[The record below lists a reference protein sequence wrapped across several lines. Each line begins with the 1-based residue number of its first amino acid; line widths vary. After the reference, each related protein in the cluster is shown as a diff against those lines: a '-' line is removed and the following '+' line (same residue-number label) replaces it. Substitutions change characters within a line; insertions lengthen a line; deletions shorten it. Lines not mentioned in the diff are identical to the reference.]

1 MLRIEIT
8 TINSSHDSTGATNKD
23 AVTAIINRSCN
34 VVIRGV
40 PEDRNNAIWHDVLSR
55 VLHTAAGRDV
65 HIDDA
70 FRLGSF
76 GQGRARPV
84 LVKLKSAWD
93 RRLVLS
99 GSRRLADVPEFR
111 RKIYVAADESPE
123 ERRRSMMDRM
133 KRILARDG
141 HDVYVND
148 GVLFSDGVAKF
159 CVRRGF
165 LNTQSSDNGETS
177 IRTVNVVRSNC
188 SVASG
193 DNVGDDVNEDTLVKH
208 V

>member
-1 MLRIEIT
+1 
-8 TINSSHDSTGATNKD
+8 
-23 AVTAIINRSCN
+23 
-34 VVIRGV
+34 
-40 PEDRNNAIWHDVLSR
+40 
-55 VLHTAAGRDV
+55 
-65 HIDDA
+65 
-70 FRLGSF
+70 
-76 GQGRARPV
+76 
-84 LVKLKSAWD
+84 
-93 RRLVLS
+93 
-99 GSRRLADVPEFR
+99 
-111 RKIYVAADESPE
+111 
-123 ERRRSMMDRM
+123 MMDRM
-133 KRILARDG
+133 KRILVRDG

-177 IRTVNVVRSNC
+177 TRTVNVVRSNC